1 MTQVN
6 FKINGLH
13 CKSCKSLIETE
24 VKATNKV
31 ANIDVDHLNGTA
43 SMEFDGNIEEVYN
56 TIEDLGYGVVREINP
71 EESKK
76 KDVVEIVVAKKP
88 NAFLIPGISLVSFI
102 LAYFLIQ
109 KFNLFSLMSQLNEV
123 SISYSVI
130 FAIGL
135 LASFHCIGMCGGLV
149 ITYTAS
155 SKLNDNQETNDS
167 KIKNL
172 LPHIQYN
179 LGRLISYTIIGGI
192 LGGFGSFFGINPVF
206 AGVMTIFVAIF
217 MIMMGLS
224 LYSEHR
230 FLDQIKLS
238 TPAFI
243 AKFIFSNKHD
253 KKPKGPFI
261 IGVLTGFMPCGPLQ
275 AMQLFALAS
284 GSIFNGAMAMFLYS
298 LGTIPL
304 MLGFGTLISSISHVK
319 IRQLMKFSGIL
330 VVLLGLMMVNRG
342 LVNFG
347 YGFNPSMQKNT
358 AEQTADTNKNTKDVQ
373 IVEMAVTYN
382 GYSPNVLHIKKD
394 IPVKWIIKDKGITGC
409 TSGIKLYL
417 PEGTINK
424 DLVQKGDTVIEF
436 TPTNAGELKFSCW
449 MSMVW
454 GKFIV
459 E

>member
-6 FKINGLH
+6 FKINGLYCRG
-13 CKSCKSLIETE
+13 CKTLIETE

-31 ANIDVDHLNGTA
+31 ASMDVDHISGIT
-43 SMEFDGNIEEVYN
+43 SMELDGNIEEVYK
-56 TIEDLGYGVVREINP
+56 TIENLGYSVVQ
-71 EESKK
+71 ESNLENSNKI
-76 KDVVEIVVAKKP
+76 IVDNVTAKKP
-88 NAFLIPGISLVSFI
+88 DPFLIPGISLVLFI
-102 LAYFLIQ
+102 IAYLLIL
-109 KFNLFSLMSQLNEV
+109 KFDLFSIMSQLNEA
-123 SISYSVI
+123 SISYSVV

-155 SKLNDNQETNDS
+155 NELDDNHGIKDS
-167 KIKNL
+167 KIKKL

-179 LGRLISYTIIGGI
+179 LGRLISYTVIGGI
-192 LGGFGSFFGINPVF
+192 LGGFGSFFGVNPVF
-206 AGVMTIFVAIF
+206 AGTMTIFVAIF
-217 MIMMGLS
+217 MILMGLS

-230 FLDQIKLS
+230 FLNKIKLS

-243 AKFIFSNKHD
+243 AKYIFSNKHD
-253 KKPKGPFI
+253 QKPKGPFI
-261 IGVLTGFMPCGPLQ
+261 IGILTGFMPCGPLQ

-284 GSIFNGAMAMFLYS
+284 GSVFNGAMAMFLYS

-304 MLGFGTLISSISHVK
+304 MLGFGTLISSISHIK

-330 VVLLGLMMVNRG
+330 VALLGLMMINRG

-347 YGFNPSMQKNT
+347 YGFNPAMQTNT
-358 AEQTADTNKNTKDVQ
+358 PEQTSDASKNTKDVQ
-373 IVEMAVTYN
+373 VIEMAVTYN
-382 GYSPNVLHIKKD
+382 GYSPNTLHIKKD

-409 TSGIKLYL
+409 TNGIKLYL
-417 PEGTINK
+417 PAGTINK
-424 DLVQKGDTVIEF
+424 NLTKNGETIIEF
-436 TPTNAGELKFSCW
+436 TPTKTGELKFSCW

-459 E
+459 N